1 MIFTK
6 KLLVLGVTLNK
17 TVGGESPL
25 TISLFIN
32 FLVAAIPAPLR

>member
-1 MIFTK
+1 MF
-6 KLLVLGVTLNK
+6 NK
-17 TVGGESPL
+17 TVGRESPI